1 MNIRL
6 VLHIVGLLQIFLGLT
21 MLLPLGWAWYFGEPV
36 LEPILE
42 AMGVTIGAGA
52 LLFLLTRNGGEIRVR
67 EGFGI
72 VTLGWAT
79 TAAFGSLPFLFS
91 GTIPGITDAYFETL
105 SGFTTTGAS
114 ILTQIESMPRA
125 LLLWRSQTQWL
136 GGMGIIVLS
145 IAILPFLGVGG
156 MQLFRAE
163 VPGPTP
169 DRLKPR
175 ISHTAGLLWAV
186 YLLLTVLEIFL
197 LLLGGMDLFDALNH
211 SFTTM
216 ATGGFS
222 TRNTSIGA
230 FDSAF
235 IQYVIIVFMF
245 MAGVNFS
252 LHYRFLT
259 RGGPKVYA
267 RDREWVFYV
276 SILCGATVAI
286 FLSNLIAGHGYG
298 EKAVRDS
305 LFQVVSITTTTGYAT
320 ADFDR
325 WSSLSRVML
334 LALMFVG
341 GCAGSTGGGMKVIR
355 LLLILKHGK
364 SEIKKLLHPRAVFH
378 VKVKKIK
385 VRPEVMLN
393 VQGFFTLYL
402 ALFVFCTF
410 LMAALGLDMITAAS
424 SVAATL
430 GNIGPGLGAVGP
442 MANFAE
448 IPLIGKWVL
457 SLCMLLGRLEIYTVI
472 ILFMPEVWRKF

>member
-1 MNIRL
+1 MKVRL
-6 VLHIVGLLQIFLGLT
+6 VIHVVALLQIFVGAS
-21 MLLPLGWAWYFGEPV
+21 MLLPLVYALNYNEPV
-36 LEPILE
+36 MIPILQ
-42 AMGVTIGAGA
+42 AMGLTIGVG
-52 LLFLLTRNGGEIRVR
+52 LLVFALTRNGGDIRVR

-72 VTLGWAT
+72 VTLGWAA

-114 ILTQIESMPRA
+114 ILKETESMPRA

-145 IAILPFLGVGG
+145 IAILPYLGVGG

-169 DRLKPR
+169 DRLRPR
-175 ISHTAGLLWAV
+175 ISHTAGLLWGV
-186 YLLLTVLEIFL
+186 YLLLTVVEML
-197 LLLGGMDLFDALNH
+197 LLQLGGMDWYEALNH

-222 TRNTSIGA
+222 IKNASIGHYPG
-230 FDSAF
+230 AF
-235 IQYVIIVFMF
+235 IQYVIIFFMF
-245 MAGVNFS
+245 MAGINFS
-252 LHYRFLT
+252 LHFRFLT
-259 RGGPKVYA
+259 GGSPLVYF

-276 SILCGATVAI
+276 IILGGATTAI
-286 FLSNLIAGHGYG
+286 FLSNLVAGHGYG

-305 LFQVVSITTTTGYAT
+305 LFQVVSMTTTTGYAT
-320 ADFDR
+320 TDFDR
-325 WSSLSRVML
+325 WNSLSRLML
-334 LALMFVG
+334 LVLMFVG

-364 SEIKKLLHPRAVFH
+364 SEMRKLLHPRAIFLI
-378 VKVKKIK
+378 KVKKIK

-393 VQGFFTLYL
+393 VQGFFNLYI
-402 ALFVFCTF
+402 ALFVISTF
-410 LMAALGLDMITAAS
+410 LMTALGLDMITAAS

-430 GNIGPGLGAVGP
+430 GNIGPGLGGVGP
-442 MANFAE
+442 MVNYSE
-448 IPLIGKWVL
+448 IPLLGKWVL

>member
-1 MNIRL
+1 MKIRL
-6 VLHIVGLLQIFLGLT
+6 VLHVVALLQMFVGAT
-21 MLLPLGWAWYFGEPV
+21 MILPV
-36 LEPILE
+36 LFALHYNEPAIIPFLE
-42 AMGVTIGAGA
+42 AMGLTIGVGA
-52 LLFLLTRNGGEIRVR
+52 VVFALTRTGADIRVR

-72 VTLGWAT
+72 VTLGWAAI
-79 TAAFGSLPFLFS
+79 AAFGSLPFLFS
-91 GTIPGITDAYFETL
+91 GAIPGITDAYFETL

-114 ILTQIESMPRA
+114 ILTEIESMPKS

-175 ISHTAGLLWAV
+175 ISHTAGLLWGV
-186 YLLLTVLEIFL
+186 YLLLTVMEL
-197 LLLGGMDLFDALNH
+197 LLLHWGGMDLYEALNH

-222 TRNTSIGA
+222 IKNGSIGYYQ
-230 FDSAF
+230 SAF
-235 IQYVIIVFMF
+235 VQYVIIFFMF
-245 MAGVNFS
+245 MAGINFS

-259 RGGPKVYA
+259 GGRPGVYFHN
-267 RDREWVFYV
+267 REWVFYIM
-276 SILCGATVAI
+276 ILSGATVAI
-286 FLSNLIAGHGYG
+286 FLSNLMAGQQYG

-305 LFQVVSITTTTGYAT
+305 LFQVVSITTTTGFAT
-320 ADFDR
+320 ADFDS
-325 WSSLSRVML
+325 WSSLSRIML

-364 SEIKKLLHPRAVFH
+364 SEIKKLLHPRAIFL

-393 VQGFFTLYL
+393 VQGFFNLYI

-430 GNIGPGLGAVGP
+430 GNIGPGLGGVGP
-442 MANFAE
+442 IANYSE
-448 IPLIGKWVL
+448 IPLLGKWVL
-457 SLCMLLGRLEIYTVI
+457 NLCMLLGRLEIYTVI

>member
-1 MNIRL
+1 MKIKL
-6 VLHIVGLLQIFLGLT
+6 VLHVVALVQMFVGAT
-21 MLLPLGWAWYFGEPV
+21 MLLPLVCAWYCHEPEIVPFIQAMV
-36 LEPILE
+36 L
-42 AMGVTIGAGA
+42 TIGVGA
-52 LLFLLTRNGGEIRVR
+52 AVFLLTRSSEDIRVR

-72 VTLGWAT
+72 VTLGWVAM
-79 TAAFGSLPFLFS
+79 AAFGSLPFLFS
-91 GTIPGITDAYFETL
+91 GAIPGLTDAYFETL

-114 ILTQIESMPRA
+114 ILTEIESMPRS

-163 VPGPTP
+163 VPGPTM

-186 YLLLTVLEIFL
+186 YLLLTMLEIL
-197 LLLGGMDLFDALNH
+197 LLQLGGMDLLEAVNH

-222 TRNTSIGA
+222 TKNASIA
-230 FDSAF
+230 HYQSPY
-235 IQYVIIVFMF
+235 IQYVIIFFMF
-245 MAGVNFS
+245 MAGVSFS
-252 LHYRFLT
+252 LHYRCLT
-259 RGGPKVYA
+259 GGRPGVYY

-276 SILCGATVAI
+276 TILGGATVAI
-286 FLSNLIAGHGYG
+286 YLSNLLGGQGYG

-325 WSSLSRVML
+325 WDSLSRVML

-364 SEIKKLLHPRAVFH
+364 SEIKKLLHPRAIFL

-385 VRPEVMLN
+385 IRPEVMLN
-393 VQGFFTLYL
+393 VQGFFNLYI

-410 LMAALGLDMITAAS
+410 LMAALGLDMISAAS

-442 MANFAE
+442 MANFSE
-448 IPLIGKWVL
+448 VPLLGKWVL
-457 SLCMLLGRLEIYTVI
+457 NLCMLLGRLEIYTVI
-472 ILFMPEVWRKF
+472 ILFMPEVWKKY

>member
-1 MNIRL
+1 
-6 VLHIVGLLQIFLGLT
+6 
-21 MLLPLGWAWYFGEPV
+21 MLLPLLFALKYNEPV
-36 LEPILE
+36 LAPILWS
-42 AMGVTIGAGA
+42 MGLTIGAGA
-52 LLFLLTRNGGEIRVR
+52 AVFLLTRNGADIRVR

-72 VTLGWAT
+72 VALGWAA

-91 GTIPGITDAYFETL
+91 GVIPGITDAYFETL

-114 ILTQIESMPRA
+114 ILTEIESMPKA

-145 IAILPFLGVGG
+145 IAILPYLGVGG

-169 DRLKPR
+169 DRLRPR
-175 ISHTAGLLWAV
+175 ISHTAGLLWGV
-186 YLLLTVLEIFL
+186 YLLLTVFEML
-197 LLLGGMDLFDALNH
+197 LLQLGGMDLFEALNH

-222 TRNTSIGA
+222 IKNASIGHYNG
-230 FDSAF
+230 AF
-235 IQYVIIVFMF
+235 IQYVIIFFMF
-245 MAGVNFS
+245 MAGINFS
-252 LHYRFLT
+252 LHFRFLT
-259 RGGPKVYA
+259 GWHPGVYY
-267 RDREWVFYV
+267 RDREWVFFV
-276 SILCGATVAI
+276 IILSGATLAI
-286 FLSNLIAGHGYG
+286 YLSNLAAGQGYG
-298 EKAVRDS
+298 EKAVRES

-320 ADFDR
+320 ADFDT
-325 WSSLSRVML
+325 WGSLSKIML

-364 SEIKKLLHPRAVFH
+364 SEIMKLLHPRAVFLI
-378 VKVKKIK
+378 KVKKIK
-385 VRPEVMLN
+385 VKPEVMLN
-393 VQGFFTLYL
+393 VQGFFNLYI

-410 LMAALGLDMITAAS
+410 LMAALGLDMISAAS

-430 GNIGPGLGAVGP
+430 GNIGPGLGGVGP
-442 MANFAE
+442 MANYSQ
-448 IPLIGKWVL
+448 IPLLGKWVL

-472 ILFMPEVWRKF
+472 ILFMPEMWRKF

>member
-1 MNIRL
+1 MKIKL
-6 VLHIVGLLQIFLGLT
+6 VLHVVALLQIFVGAT
-21 MLLPLGWAWYFGEPV
+21 MLVPLLFAFHFNEPV
-36 LEPILE
+36 MVPILQ
-42 AMGVTIGAGA
+42 AMGFTIGIGV
-52 LLFLLTRNGGEIRVR
+52 LVFVFTRTKDDIRIR

-72 VTLGWAT
+72 VTLGWAA

-91 GTIPGITDAYFETL
+91 GAIPGVTDAYFETL

-114 ILTQIESMPRA
+114 ILTEIESMPKA

-175 ISHTAGLLWAV
+175 ISHTAGLLWVV
-186 YLLLTVLEIFL
+186 YLLLTMLEIL
-197 LLLGGMDLFDALNH
+197 LLRFGGMDLFEALNH
-211 SFTTM
+211 SFATM

-222 TRNTSIGA
+222 TKNASVGYYS
-230 FDSAF
+230 SAY
-235 IQYVIIVFMF
+235 IQYVITFFMF
-245 MAGVNFS
+245 LAGINFA
-252 LHYRFLT
+252 LHYRCLISG
-259 RGGPKVYA
+259 RLGIYS
-267 RDREWVFYV
+267 RDREWVFYIF
-276 SILCGATVAI
+276 ILLGATTAI
-286 FLSNLIAGHGYG
+286 FLSNLAAGQGYG
-298 EKAVRDS
+298 EKAIRDS
-305 LFQVVSITTTTGYAT
+305 LFQVVSITTTTGFAT
-320 ADFDR
+320 ADFDQ
-325 WSSLSRVML
+325 WSSLSRIML

-364 SEIKKLLHPRAVFH
+364 SEIKKLLHPKAIFL

-393 VQGFFTLYL
+393 VQGFFNLYI

-410 LMAALGLDMITAAS
+410 LMAALGLDMVTAAS

-430 GNIGPGLGAVGP
+430 GNIGPGLAGVGP
-442 MANFAE
+442 MANYSE
-448 IPLIGKWVL
+448 IPLLGKWVL